1 MAQDVALI
9 QAVYNA
15 ASNTVRG
22 FLGLQSYGRRAL
34 LMSISGPARSQLTIY
49 RGAIPNFAGQI
60 TNIKPAD
67 VRTYTVDQ
75 GAPIDIRPG
84 EVATF
89 DWSNGDTGAGQT
101 ATCNVIWD
109 VY

>member
-1 MAQDVALI
+1 MAQDVTLV

-15 ASNTVRG
+15 ASGTVRG
-22 FLGLQSYGRRAL
+22 TLGQQPYGRRAL
-34 LMSISGPARSQLTIY
+34 LIAISGPARSTLTIY
-49 RGAIPNFAGQI
+49 RGGIPNFAGQI

-75 GAPIDIRPG
+75 GSPIDIRPG
-84 EVATF
+84 ETAVF
-89 DWSNGDTGAGQT
+89 DWSAGATGAGQT
-101 ATCNVIWD
+101 ATANVIWD